1 MEMTEDK
8 LQSECY
14 QWFHIAYPEL
24 RGLLCYNLNNS
35 RNKIRAMMD
44 KGMGLQKGR
53 SDLVFYYSG
62 RAYMIEMKT
71 ENGKQ
76 TPEQKKWQEIVE
88 KNGFEYTICK
98 TIEQFQEIIKRIL
111 LDLKK

>member
-1 MEMTEDK
+1 
-8 LQSECY
+8 
-14 QWFHIAYPEL
+14 
-24 RGLLCYNLNNS
+24 
-35 RNKIRAMMD
+35 MD

-53 SDLVFYYSG
+53 SDLVFYYAG
-62 RAYMIEMKT
+62 RAYMIEIKT

-88 KNGFEYTICK
+88 KNRFEYTICK
-98 TIEQFQEIIKRIL
+98 TLEEFQEIIKRIL